1 MTSRRA
7 HIIGTIFI
15 VAVVT
20 ASLQLSGCG
29 TYNTWT
35 PREPEAAPEY
45 SCASGYYNC
54 RLSEGTSR
62 SREPKGGGK

>member
-15 VAVVT
+15 VAIVT

-29 TYNTWT
+29 SFNTWT
-35 PREPEAAPEY
+35 PREPEAAPER
-45 SCASGYYNC
+45 SCAAGYYDC
-54 RLSEGTSR
+54 PLRGGRDAGDKGLGG
-62 SREPKGGGK
+62 PK